1 MKIPKI
7 KISISLQIS
16 IFLVLVAFIPVLVM
30 MALNT
35 YEKQLLEMF
44 ESSNVQQGR
53 IIAAS
58 LKSAGNT
65 RESAKSILE
74 NMNGE
79 FISRIR
85 ILDANGELI
94 CDSARVDFEMDQVE
108 SDSIPETR
116 YPDGVIPTA
125 AEESLVYRIFSLP
138 VRIYRKI
145 MRRPA
150 LSLYDTA
157 DFYNNKTFFD
167 GEEIKDALSG
177 RYGARTRISTGDQV
191 SVTLYSAIP
200 VFSEDEKVD
209 GVVLVSRSTYR
220 ILRNLYELRRDMAVV
235 YLKSLIAVI
244 LIAVFFAFRITIPL
258 KKLSSEATDC
268 ADKKGR
274 IFFTK
279 FTGTKRMDEIGE
291 LSKSFSSL
299 IERLNKRIQF
309 SQAFS
314 SDISHEF
321 KNPLAAIRSAAE
333 VLEDSSIESE
343 DRVQLSRAIVDEV
356 NHLQVLLSGVRNIS
370 RIDSGE
376 NLSCEPIEV
385 FPFLENVVS
394 RIEKKYAGKEFVIEN
409 QLAENFRLRIPEDY
423 LSRLMENLVDN
434 AGSFGAKILSTL
446 SIDGNNFRLCVE
458 DNGKGIPSGSE
469 EKIFS
474 RFYSERNEEERHG
487 HSGLGLSTV
496 KAIVDA
502 LEGTIVVERSLL
514 LGGAK
519 FVVSIPI
526 K

>member
-1 MKIPKI
+1 MNIPKI
-7 KISISLQIS
+7 KISISVQIS

-58 LKSAGNT
+58 LKAAGNT
-65 RESAKSILE
+65 RESARLILE

-85 ILDANGELI
+85 ILNVRGELI
-94 CDSARVDFEMDQVE
+94 CDSARVKFEKEKSE
-108 SDSIPETR
+108 SVLTPERKKTSAENS
-116 YPDGVIPTA
+116 TA
-125 AEESLVYRIFSLP
+125 AEKSLVYRFFSMP
-138 VRIYRKI
+138 IRIYRKL

-150 LSLYDTA
+150 LSMYDTA

-177 RYGARTRISTGDQV
+177 RYGAKTRISSGDQV

-235 YLKSLIAVI
+235 FLKSLIAVI

-274 IFFTK
+274 IIFTN
-279 FTGTKRMDEIGE
+279 FTGSKRMDEIGE

-314 SDISHEF
+314 ADISHEF

-333 VLEDSSIESE
+333 VLEDSNIESE
-343 DRVQLSRAIVDEV
+343 DRIQLSEAIVDEV

-370 RIDSGE
+370 RIDAGE
-376 NLSCEPIEV
+376 DLAYEPIEV
-385 FPFLENVVS
+385 FSFLKNVVS
-394 RIEKKYAGKEFVIEN
+394 RFEKKYEGKEFIVEN
-409 QLAENFRLRIPEDY
+409 KLAKNFRLKVPEDY

-434 AGSFGAKILSTL
+434 AGSFGSKVVTTL
-446 SIDGNNFRLCVE
+446 SVDGNNFRLCVE
-458 DNGKGIPSGSE
+458 DNGKGVPAGSE

-502 LEGTIVVERSLL
+502 LEGTIVVEQSQS

-519 FVVSIPI
+519 FLVCIPV

>member
-1 MKIPKI
+1 MNIPKI
-7 KISISLQIS
+7 KISISVQIS

-58 LKSAGNT
+58 LKAAGNT
-65 RESAKSILE
+65 RESARLILE

-85 ILDANGELI
+85 ILNVRGELI
-94 CDSARVDFEMDQVE
+94 CDSARVKFEKEKAE
-108 SDSIPETR
+108 SVLNSERKKTSAENS
-116 YPDGVIPTA
+116 TA
-125 AEESLVYRIFSLP
+125 AEKSLVYRFFSMP
-138 VRIYRKI
+138 IRIYRKL

-150 LSLYDTA
+150 LSMYDTA

-177 RYGARTRISTGDQV
+177 RYGAKTRISSGDQV

-200 VFSEDEKVD
+200 IFSEDEKVD
-209 GVVLVSRSTYR
+209 GSTYR

-235 YLKSLIAVI
+235 FLKSLIAVI

-274 IFFTK
+274 IIFTN
-279 FTGTKRMDEIGE
+279 FTGSKRMDEIGE

-333 VLEDSSIESE
+333 VLEDSNIESE
-343 DRVQLSRAIVDEV
+343 DRIQLSEAIVDEV

-370 RIDSGE
+370 RIDAGE
-376 NLSCEPIEV
+376 DLAYEPIYH
-385 FPFLENVVS
+385 S
-394 RIEKKYAGKEFVIEN
+394 QKE
-409 QLAENFRLRIPEDY
+409 Y
-423 LSRLMENLVDN
+423 
-434 AGSFGAKILSTL
+434 
-446 SIDGNNFRLCVE
+446 
-458 DNGKGIPSGSE
+458 
-469 EKIFS
+469 
-474 RFYSERNEEERHG
+474 
-487 HSGLGLSTV
+487 
-496 KAIVDA
+496 
-502 LEGTIVVERSLL
+502 LL
-514 LGGAK
+514 LNL
-519 FVVSIPI
+519 
-526 K
+526 